1 LSIDGQ
7 GRIVIP
13 QELRKKY
20 KIKEKVIPRSREGKI
35 ELIPLE
41 EKDLARYFDS
51 VTADIKADLS
61 DWHKV
66 RKELGK

>member
-1 LSIDGQ
+1 MSIDGQ